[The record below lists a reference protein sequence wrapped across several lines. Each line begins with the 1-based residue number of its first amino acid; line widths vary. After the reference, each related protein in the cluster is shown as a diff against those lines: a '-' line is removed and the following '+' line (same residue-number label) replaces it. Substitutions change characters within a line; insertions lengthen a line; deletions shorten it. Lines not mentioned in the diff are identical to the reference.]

1 MDNLATSQKLIS
13 FIQDS
18 PSMFHSITAIR
29 AILDQNGFVYLSEGS
44 NWSGRIV
51 AGGSYY
57 TTRNDSSII
66 AFKVGTHALDGL
78 TDNSAFTNNNA
89 STNDNEPDKTA
100 QVAPFHFQIV
110 ASHSDSPTFKLKAQ
124 PALEGPNTYIRL
136 SVEGYGG
143 MINATWLDR
152 PLGLAGRVLVRTES
166 GIQSRLYNSNADIAL
181 IPHVAIH
188 LNREANKGFEYN
200 HAVDLCPLFSAGE
213 LEEADVM
220 RMVASGL
227 AVNVTDIVAHDLY
240 LVNRQQACVW
250 GAASEFVSSP
260 KLDDLQCAFSSVEAL
275 VSTGNQHSISV
286 MCCFDN
292 EEVGS
297 GTKQGALSTLLH
309 DSLLRLSMSL
319 GANEQDYLR
328 ALSASFMVSFDNAH
342 AVHPNHPELHDATNQ
357 CFLNKGI
364 VIKECANQSY
374 TTDAF
379 SRAVFVSL
387 CEKAGVPVQ
396 LFSNRSDRS
405 GGSTLGNLS
414 NMQVSVH
421 AIDVGLPQL
430 AMHSSYETAGSADT
444 TYAIA
449 ALQEFYNTNVM
460 IDGAHSIELR

>member
-1 MDNLATSQKLIS
+1 MDSVTTSQKLIA

-18 PSMFHSITAIR
+18 PSMFHSVATICK
-29 AILDQNGFVYLSEGS
+29 ILDQHGFVYLPESADWS
-44 NWSGRIV
+44 NLV
-51 AGGSYY
+51 KVGGSYY
-57 TTRNDSSII
+57 TTRNGSSVI
-66 AFKVGTHALDGL
+66 ACKIGACALKNL
-78 TDNSAFTNNNA
+78 SR
-89 STNDNEPDKTA
+89 KTTLHTA
-100 QVAPFHFQIV
+100 EKSQDTAPFHFQIV

-124 PALEGPNTYIRL
+124 PTLEGPGSYIRL

-143 MINATWLDR
+143 MINSTWLDR
-152 PLGLAGRVLVRTES
+152 PLGLAGRVLIRTQS
-166 GIQSRLYNSNADIAL
+166 GIQSRLYSSHADVAL
-181 IPHVAIH
+181 IPNVAIH
-188 LNREANKGFEYN
+188 LNRDANKGFEYN
-200 HAVDLCPLFSAGE
+200 HAVDLCPLFSAGK

-220 RMVASGL
+220 RMVAKGL
-227 AVNVTDIVAHDLY
+227 GVDVSDIVAHDLY
-240 LVNRQQACVW
+240 LVNRQRACVW

-275 VSTGNQHSISV
+275 ISAGNENTISV
-286 MCCFDN
+286 MSCFDN

-309 DSLLRLSMSL
+309 DSLLRLVLSL

-364 VIKECANQSY
+364 AIKECASQSY

-379 SRAVFVSL
+379 SRAVFVTL

-396 LFSNRSDRS
+396 LFANRSDRS

-414 NMQVSVH
+414 NIQVSMH
-421 AIDVGLPQL
+421 AVDVGLPQL
-430 AMHSSYETAGSADT
+430 AMHSSYETAGSTDT
-444 TYAIA
+444 NYAIV
-449 ALQEFYNTNVM
+449 ALKKFYNTNVI
-460 IDGAHSIELR
+460 IDGASSVKLC